1 MPLHG
6 VVYEAVIQKG
16 QVVVVFDRSAAGGG
30 RRAVQNVFAVAG
42 EAGEDFVVV
51 CEWVHT
57 HAAAV
62 AEYQLLLT
70 PVAQTQVRHFQLDLS
85 QCTHSSFALLSLD
98 TTRSLSV
105 HLVTKE
111 TSPFWR
117 SLESVGE
124 GWVWCGKAVWM
135 TEERDLPTFALQRQ
149 SDAKQ
154 YAKTSYSSLWIYSL
168 IWKGD
173 PLYIYTC
180 LKGVT
185 SWEKTNISFI
195 F

>member
-1 MPLHG
+1 MLTHVITWNSLHCFSRLVYHSCSDTATLPCRVSLHG
-6 VVYEAVIQKG
+6 VVYEVVVQKG

-30 RRAVQNVFAVAG
+30 RRAVQDVFA
-42 EAGEDFVVV
+42 EAGEDLVVV

-85 QCTHSSFALLSLD
+85 QCTRSSFALLSLD

-124 GWVWCGKAVWM
+124 GWVWCGEAVWM
-135 TEERDLPTFALQRQ
+135 TEERDRPSFALQKQ
-149 SDAKQ
+149 SDVK
-154 YAKTSYSSLWIYSL
+154 
-168 IWKGD
+168 
-173 PLYIYTC
+173 
-180 LKGVT
+180 
-185 SWEKTNISFI
+185 
-195 F
+195 